1 MNNISDGIKGFDR
14 IAFCYQIHH
23 TRRNMLSN
31 ALLSQY
37 VSISD
42 CEWRRWSPG
51 MADSCENNEKT
62 LACSQHIVFLHHAC
76 CAGAKIHHRKKSA
89 CYVMSNR
96 ASELVGSSV

>member
-1 MNNISDGIKGFDR
+1 
-14 IAFCYQIHH
+14 
-23 TRRNMLSN
+23 
-31 ALLSQY
+31 
-37 VSISD
+37 
-42 CEWRRWSPG
+42 

-96 ASELVGSSV
+96 ASELVGSSVVSNCNGYCFLKGREFLDKLGSCYLLNKDFVPCT